1 MPAKAK
7 PPRKARRLPA
17 HAAAPG
23 PVRARRAAKGAAGP
37 AAKKAATEGK
47 VDGKKPPAATPAAD
61 KADKATGKRG
71 LKKGSRKPPSAAGHA
86 AATAAEPSAD
96 VPAAAL
102 APTAA
107 PPPSGPPAKR
117 RATAQS
123 LAAGQRDISVS
134 EFFAKNRHLLGFDSP
149 RKALLTSVK
158 EAVDNSLDAC
168 EEAGI
173 LPEIWVHIEQVGESG
188 NRFRMSVQDNGP
200 GIVSKQIPL
209 IFGKLLYGSKFHRLR
224 MSRGQQGIGISA
236 AGMYGVL
243 TTGKPVK
250 IISKID
256 AKHAAHYSELR
267 IDTKTNQPEILN
279 GKGDGVDIPA
289 GKGGAE
295 LMKKHS
301 IEWVAENDRGE
312 SIEHGTRVTIEM
324 EAKFQRGRGS
334 VEEYLEQTAISN
346 PHARIHFQGPD
357 GPERILERST
367 NDLPPEP
374 KEIKPHPYGV
384 ELGRLVTMLQEQPRL
399 TLSQFLVQSFSR
411 VSHGTAKKICDTA
424 KLSPRV
430 TAGKLGRGE
439 ADALF
444 KAVQDTKIPPP
455 ATDCVVPIGEQRLL
469 AGLRQV
475 VPGEFFTAAT
485 RPPSVY
491 RGNPF
496 VIEAALAFGG
506 GPSAQK
512 VSLEGLSE
520 LAGESDARS
529 LRQFLTTTFAGMSG
543 EGADK
548 ILEEAKLAPRQS
560 PARLTKQALAALH
573 GAMQH
578 VNVDEGQSMTVLRYA
593 NRVPLQF
600 QPAACAVTQTIL
612 STNWRSYGL
621 SQSRGSLPTGP
632 VTTMVHVA
640 SVWVP
645 FTSESKE
652 AIASYPEI
660 QKEIRLALQAVG
672 RKLGMYLRRRLR
684 VAQEGQRRSIFLRY
698 LKEVATAVSS
708 INGLDRDELYDKLL
722 AVAKR
727 KTAEADVKLDDRG
740 RPIQEQEEDLELGDN
755 CIIVPQGPAAPPA
768 APPPDAAAA
777 PATQGRRSRRKPI
790 AVTLGDPDGGGAAVE
805 AAPTK
810 QRRKPPRRGRKAG

>member
-1 MPAKAK
+1 MPKIASR
-7 PPRKARRLPA
+7 PRSTTKKSGSQKTAQ
-17 HAAAPG
+17 AAE
-23 PVRARRAAKGAAGP
+23 
-37 AAKKAATEGK
+37 ATEA
-47 VDGKKPPAATPAAD
+47 VAPE
-61 KADKATGKRG
+61 
-71 LKKGSRKPPSAAGHA
+71 
-86 AATAAEPSAD
+86 AATAPSKA
-96 VPAAAL
+96 
-102 APTAA
+102 
-107 PPPSGPPAKR
+107 PAKR
-117 RATAQS
+117 RATAQT

-173 LPEIWVHIEQVGESG
+173 LPEIWVRIEQVGESG
-188 NRFRMSVQDNGP
+188 SRYRMSVQDNGP

-256 AKHAAHYSELR
+256 AKHPAHYSELR

-279 GKGDGVDIPA
+279 GKGEGVDIPA

-301 IEWVAENDRGE
+301 IEWVAENDLGE
-312 SIEHGTRVTIEM
+312 SIDHGTRVTIEM

-334 VEEYLEQTAISN
+334 VEEYLEQTAIAN
-346 PHARIHFQGPD
+346 PHARLHFQGPD

-367 NDLPPEP
+367 DDLPPEP

-384 ELGRLVTMLQEQPRL
+384 ELGRLVTMLQEHPKI
-399 TLSQFLVQSFSR
+399 TLAQFLTQSFSR
-411 VSHGTAKKICDTA
+411 VSHGTARKICDMA
-424 KLSPRV
+424 KLSTRV

-439 ADALF
+439 ADAVF
-444 KAVQDTKIPPP
+444 KAIQEIKIPPP

-496 VIEAALAFGG
+496 VIEAALAYGG
-506 GPSAQK
+506 GVAAQK
-512 VSLEGLSE
+512 ISREGLGE
-520 LAGESDARS
+520 LAAESDSRS
-529 LRQFLTTTFAGMSG
+529 LRQFLTTTFTGMGG
-543 EGADK
+543 EASDK
-548 ILEEAKLAPRQS
+548 ILAEAQLAPRQS
-560 PARLTKQALAALH
+560 PSKLTKPQLDALH

-578 VNVDEGQSMTVLRYA
+578 VSVDEGQSMNVLRYA

-600 QPAACAVTQTIL
+600 QPAACAVTQTIT

-621 SQSRGSLPTGP
+621 SQSRGGLPNGP
-632 VTTMVHVA
+632 VTAMVHVA

-672 RKLGMYLRRRLR
+672 RNLGMYMRRRLR

-698 LKEVATAVSS
+698 LGEVAGAVSQ
-708 INGLDRDELYDKLL
+708 INGQDRAKLYEQLL
-722 AVAKR
+722 AVARK
-727 KTAEADVKLDDRG
+727 KTAEADLKLDDRG
-740 RPIQEQEEDLELGDN
+740 RPIQEEEDLELGDN
-755 CIIVPQGPAAPPA
+755 CIIVPQLIPGQAAA
-768 APPPDAAAA
+768 DAAAGSTKTA
-777 PATQGRRSRRKPI
+777 KGRRSKIATVEGDKPEAPVAANPKKTASGKKSARRK
-790 AVTLGDPDGGGAAVE
+790 
-805 AAPTK
+805 K
-810 QRRKPPRRGRKAG
+810 

>member
-1 MPAKAK
+1 MAKTAT
-7 PPRKARRLPA
+7 R
-17 HAAAPG
+17 
-23 PVRARRAAKGAAGP
+23 P
-37 AAKKAATEGK
+37 AAKKAAKAAPE
-47 VDGKKPPAATPAAD
+47 KPSSAAPAAAPAAD
-61 KADKATGKRG
+61 
-71 LKKGSRKPPSAAGHA
+71 
-86 AATAAEPSAD
+86 
-96 VPAAAL
+96 PAAS
-102 APTAA
+102 
-107 PPPSGPPAKR
+107 PPKPATKR

-188 NRFRMSVQDNGP
+188 TRYRMGVQDNGP

-250 IISKID
+250 IISKVD
-256 AKHAAHYSELR
+256 AKHPAHYSELR

-301 IEWVAENDRGE
+301 IEWVAENDQGE
-312 SIEHGTRVTIEM
+312 PIEHGTRVTIEM

-334 VEEYLEQTAISN
+334 VEEYLEQTAIAN
-346 PHARIHFQGPD
+346 PHARLHFQGPD

-367 NDLPPEP
+367 HDLPPEP

-384 ELGRLVTMLQEQPRL
+384 ELGRLVTMLQEHPKITLAHFL
-399 TLSQFLVQSFSR
+399 TQSFSR

-424 KLSPRV
+424 KLSSRV
-430 TAGKLGRGE
+430 TTGKLGRGE

-444 KAVQDTKIPPP
+444 KAIQETKIPPP

-496 VIEAALAFGG
+496 VIEAALAYGG
-506 GPSAQK
+506 GVAAQK
-512 VSLEGLSE
+512 ISRDGLAE
-520 LAGESDARS
+520 LASESDARS
-529 LRQFLTTTFAGMSG
+529 LRQFLTTTFTGMGG
-543 EGADK
+543 EAADK
-548 ILEEAKLAPRQS
+548 ILAEAQLAPRQS
-560 PARLTKQALAALH
+560 PSKLKKPQLDALH

-578 VNVDEGQSMTVLRYA
+578 VNVDEGQSMNVLRYA

-600 QPAACAVTQTIL
+600 QPAACAVTQTIT

-621 SQSRGSLPTGP
+621 SQSRGGLPNGP
-632 VTTMVHVA
+632 VTAMVHVA

-672 RKLGMYLRRRLR
+672 RKLGMYMRRRLR

-698 LKEVATAVSS
+698 LGEVATAVAQ
-708 INGLDRDELYDKLL
+708 INGQDAGKLYEQLL
-722 AVAKR
+722 AVAKK

-740 RPIQEQEEDLELGDN
+740 RPIREEEDLELGDN
-755 CIIVPQGPAAPPA
+755 CIIVPQVIPGQADGDAMAQAKPAAKGKGRRATIATVDDDAAESPA
-768 APPPDAAAA
+768 ATPTKTAAEKPAA
-777 PATQGRRSRRKPI
+777 RKR
-790 AVTLGDPDGGGAAVE
+790 GAAKKP
-805 AAPTK
+805 AA
-810 QRRKPPRRGRKAG
+810 RRRR

>member
-1 MPAKAK
+1 MAKSAKSPKKTKAK
-7 PPRKARRLPA
+7 PPKEA
-17 HAAAPG
+17 AAAP
-23 PVRARRAAKGAAGP
+23 
-37 AAKKAATEGK
+37 
-47 VDGKKPPAATPAAD
+47 
-61 KADKATGKRG
+61 
-71 LKKGSRKPPSAAGHA
+71 
-86 AATAAEPSAD
+86 PSAD
-96 VPAAAL
+96 VAASAESPAK
-102 APTAA
+102 PTATA
-107 PPPSGPPAKR
+107 AKPSAKR
-117 RATAQS
+117 RATAQT

-173 LPEIWVHIEQVGESG
+173 LPEIWVHIEQVGDSG
-188 NRFRMSVQDNGP
+188 SRYRMGVQDNGP

-256 AKHAAHYSELR
+256 AKHPAHYSELR

-301 IEWVAENDRGE
+301 IEWVAENDKGD

-346 PHARIHFQGPD
+346 PHARLHFQGPD
-357 GPERILERST
+357 GPERIFERST
-367 NDLPPEP
+367 EDLPPEP

-384 ELGRLVTMLQEQPRL
+384 ELGRLVTMLQEHPKF
-399 TLSQFLVQSFSR
+399 TLAQFLTQSFSR
-411 VSHGTAKKICDTA
+411 VSHGTAKKICDIA
-424 KLSPRV
+424 KLSTRV
-430 TAGKLGRGE
+430 TTGKLGRGE

-444 KAVQDTKIPPP
+444 KAIQDTKIPPP

-469 AGLRQV
+469 AGIRQV

-485 RPPSVY
+485 RPPGVY

-496 VIEAALAFGG
+496 VIEASLAYGG

-512 VSLEGLSE
+512 ISLDALVE
-520 LAGESDARS
+520 LAGDSDARS
-529 LRQFLTTTFAGMSG
+529 LRQFLTTTFSG
-543 EGADK
+543 LGGEAADK
-548 ILEEAKLAPRQS
+548 ILDEAKLAPRQS
-560 PARLTKQALAALH
+560 PSKLKKPALQALH

-578 VNVDEGQSMTVLRYA
+578 VNADEGQNMTVLRYA

-621 SQSRGSLPTGP
+621 SQSRGSLPSGP
-632 VTTMVHVA
+632 VTVMVHVA

-698 LKEVATAVSS
+698 LKEVAGAVSV
-708 INGLDRDELYDKLL
+708 INGVDREKLYEQLL
-722 AVAKR
+722 AVAKK

-740 RPIQEQEEDLELGDN
+740 KPIQDEEELELGDN
-755 CIIVPQGPAAPPA
+755 CIIVPQTVPGLP
-768 APPPDAAAA
+768 AAAA
-777 PATQGRRSRRKPI
+777 ETDTG
-790 AVTLGDPDGGGAAVE
+790 E
-805 AAPTK
+805 AGEKKAG
-810 QRRKPPRRGRKAG
+810 RGRKKKAAGKKPAAEKPVAEKPVPEEKLAKKLAKKPAKKLAKRRT